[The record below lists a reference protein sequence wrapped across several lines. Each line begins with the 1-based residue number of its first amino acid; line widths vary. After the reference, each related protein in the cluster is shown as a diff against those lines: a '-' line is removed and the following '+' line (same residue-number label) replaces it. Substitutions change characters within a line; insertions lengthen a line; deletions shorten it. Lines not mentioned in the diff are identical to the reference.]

1 MEVVYEPA
9 NISYDPL
16 YVCITV
22 NAVEKQKNYNLGQ
35 LNIVFSNSST
45 AAKENTAPTASKTS
59 PAKDSKPPTIQPVT
73 ATDTQPAPIK
83 RNPSAESTGQQIPP
97 SAASGH
103 WSPAK
108 AASKPSQAP
117 PQSHSGIPSLLDLP
131 LAPPSAVTTPPTAS
145 LAPPTASVAP
155 PTSGPVIP
163 PGGQRL
169 GGSPQVSRK
178 KYKHHLN
185 IEYMLS
191 ELY

>member
-1 MEVVYEPA
+1 MEVGYEPA
-9 NISYDPL
+9 NISYDRL
-16 YVCITV
+16 SVYITV

-35 LNIVFSNSST
+35 LNIVFSNPST
-45 AAKENTAPTASKTS
+45 AAKENTAPAASKTS

-73 ATDTQPAPIK
+73 TSTDTKPAPIK

-131 LAPPSAVTTPPTAS
+131 LAPPPVAPPNAVTTLPTAS
-145 LAPPTASVAP
+145 LAPPTASVALS
-155 PTSGPVIP
+155 TSGPVIP

-169 GGSPQVSRK
+169 GGSPQVSK
-178 KYKHHLN
+178 KIRAASKY
-185 IEYMLS
+185 
-191 ELY
+191 

>member
-35 LNIVFSNSST
+35 LNIVFSNPST
-45 AAKENTAPTASKTS
+45 AAKENTAPAASKTS
-59 PAKDSKPPTIQPVT
+59 PAKDFKPPTIQPVT
-73 ATDTQPAPIK
+73 TSTDTKPAPIK

-108 AASKPSQAP
+108 ASSKPCP
-117 PQSHSGIPSLLDLP
+117 TPHQSLSGIPSLLDLP
-131 LAPPSAVTTPPTAS
+131 LAPPPVAPPTAVTTPTAS

-178 KYKHHLN
+178 KIQTASK
-185 IEYMLS
+185 
-191 ELY
+191 

>member
-1 MEVVYEPA
+1 MY
-9 NISYDPL
+9 
-16 YVCITV
+16 ITV
-22 NAVEKQKNYNLGQ
+22 NVAEKQKNYNLGQ
-35 LNIVFSNSST
+35 LNIVFSNPST

-73 ATDTQPAPIK
+73 TSTDTKPVPIK

-108 AASKPSQAP
+108 ASSKPCP
-117 PQSHSGIPSLLDLP
+117 TPHQSLSGIPSLLDLP
-131 LAPPSAVTTPPTAS
+131 LAPPPVAPPTAVITPATAS